1 MERKLRK
8 IWLTLLMAVAWT
20 SANASEAANAKTTIA
35 VVSDIH
41 VMAPSLLA
49 PEAKTQEAWTTYY
62 ANQRKML
69 EESAGLFDQF
79 VNEMITKKPD
89 IVLITGDLT
98 KDGEEESHK
107 YVRAKLEILK
117 NEGIKVFVIPGNH
130 DFGTE
135 GSPKQYKADG
145 TTESAPVLAYN
156 NFAGFYEGYG
166 YGDDASEYDVNSLSY
181 VAEPVEGLVLLAI
194 DSHDASIPEE
204 TLTWLCDRA
213 TEAHAAG
220 KQVIAMMHHPLF
232 PHITGADLFIST
244 YTVNDYATVRNAL
257 INAGVNV
264 ILTGHFHTSDIAKDW
279 NNDESKAIYDINT
292 GSLISY
298 PCDYRILTLEDG
310 MRTLKVETESIT
322 PTGMTAADC
331 KAWLKGRVKTVAT
344 NKMNAKAGNM
354 ASSLATIINNLAS
367 FAADLFIL
375 HAEGNEH
382 NASERG
388 TVETTYKGYRKDFT
402 YSLALSMG
410 GITDASV
417 YSILDNKCNY
427 GDTDKENQTD
437 DRTLTI
443 DLPEIATIAASGYST
458 LVSIK
463 ALDFKNVEGLQ
474 GYVATSVN
482 KEESKVTLTEVES
495 VPVKTP
501 VILKGTPGATYT
513 IFTTTS
519 PAELP
524 AAGNLLRGSATEST
538 ALAAGEAY
546 ILYNGAFY
554 SNEAGN
560 LPAGK
565 AYLPASTVNGA
576 REMSIVFD
584 SEPTA
589 IAAPKAS
596 TRHTDIYNLQGQIVN
611 TPSKGVYVVEGKK
624 VVVK

>member
-1 MERKLRK
+1 MERKLQK

-41 VMAPSLLA
+41 VMAPSLLPA
-49 PEAKTQEAWTTYY
+49 GAEETDTWKNYY
-62 ANQRKML
+62 ATQRKML
-69 EESAGLFDQF
+69 EQSAGLFNQF
-79 VNEMITKKPD
+79 VDNMVDSKPD

-98 KDGEEESHK
+98 KDGEEASHN
-107 YVRAKLEILK
+107 YVKAGLK
-117 NEGIKVFVIPGNH
+117 NLTEAGIKVFVIPGNH
-130 DFGTE
+130 DFGEE
-135 GSPKQYKADG
+135 GSPKQYLANG
-145 TTESAPVLAYN
+145 STEPAPVLAYN

-166 YGDDASEYDVNSLSY
+166 YGDDASKYDVNSLSY

-194 DSHDASIPEE
+194 DSHSASIPET

-244 YTVNDYATVRNAL
+244 YTVNDYAKVRDAL

-310 MRTLKVETESIT
+310 MRTLNVETKSIT
-322 PTGMTAADC
+322 PTGMTAEEC
-331 KAWLKGRVKTVAT
+331 KTWLKGRVKTI
-344 NKMNAKAGNM
+344 AKPKIPFDYAFVKEILGGY
-354 ASSLATIINNLAS
+354 
-367 FAADLFIL
+367 AADAFII
-375 HAEGNEH
+375 HAEGDEH
-382 NASERG
+382 NSTSMTKTMLLTMVDANE
-388 TVETTYKGYRKDFT
+388 T
-402 YSLALSMG
+402 YSAKYGPTFHSMLDDLS
-410 GITDASV
+410 
-417 YSILDNKCNY
+417 NY
-427 GDTDKENQTD
+427 GNTDKENQTD
-437 DRTLTI
+437 DRALAIT
-443 DLPEIATIAASGYST
+443 LPEMTVKATIAASGYST

-463 ALDFKNVEGLQ
+463 ALDFTNVEGLQ

-524 AAGNLLRGSATEST
+524 ATGNLLRGSATEST

>member
-1 MERKLRK
+1 MERKLQK
-8 IWLTLLMAVAWT
+8 IWFTLLMAVALT
-20 SANASEAANAKTTIA
+20 SAYEAKAADTETTIA

-41 VMAPSLLA
+41 VMAPSLLPSGA
-49 PEAKTQEAWTTYY
+49 ETQEAWTTYY

-69 EESAGLFDQF
+69 LQSADLFNQF
-79 VNEMITKKPD
+79 VNKMLTKKPN

-98 KDGEEESHK
+98 KDGEEVSHD
-107 YVRAKLEILK
+107 YVKAGLEKLTEVD
-117 NEGIKVFVIPGNH
+117 IKVFVIPGNH
-130 DFGTE
+130 DFGEE
-135 GSPKQYKADG
+135 GSPTQYNADG
-145 TTESAPVLAYN
+145 TTPPATVLASNGFANFYN
-156 NFAGFYEGYG
+156 GYG
-166 YGDDASEYDVNSLSY
+166 YGDNASDYDDNSLSY

-194 DSHDASIPEE
+194 DSHSASIPTE
-204 TLTWLCDRA
+204 TLTWLCKKA
-213 TEAHAAG
+213 TEARAAG

-244 YTVNDYATVRNAL
+244 YTVNDYENVRDAL

-279 NNDESKAIYDINT
+279 NNDKSKAIYDINT

-310 MRTLKVETESIT
+310 MRTLKVKTESIEVD
-322 PTGMTAADC
+322 GSKD
-331 KAWLKGRVKTVAT
+331 WLKGRLETVAK
-344 NKMNAKAGNM
+344 NKMNAKAGM
-354 ASSLATIINNLAS
+354 AAAFASSYINKIAT
-367 FAADLFIL
+367 FAANLFIL
-375 HAEGNEH
+375 HAEGNEQV
-382 NASERG
+382 ASGRKGLQETYEDFKKKPIYR
-388 TVETTYKGYRKDFT
+388 TVFDY
-402 YSLALSMG
+402 G

-463 ALDFKNVEGLQ
+463 ALDFTNVEGLQ

-482 KEESKVTLTEVES
+482 KEESKVTLTEVKS

-524 AAGNLLRGSATEST
+524 ATGNLLRGSATEST

-576 REMSIVFD
+576 RELSIVFD
-584 SEPTA
+584 NEATA

-596 TRHTDIYNLQGQIVN
+596 TRHTDIYNLQGQMVKA
-611 TPSKGVYVVEGKK
+611 PSKGVYVVEGKK

>member
-1 MERKLRK
+1 M
-8 IWLTLLMAVAWT
+8 
-20 SANASEAANAKTTIA
+20 
-35 VVSDIH
+35 
-41 VMAPSLLA
+41 
-49 PEAKTQEAWTTYY
+49 
-62 ANQRKML
+62 
-69 EESAGLFDQF
+69 
-79 VNEMITKKPD
+79 
-89 IVLITGDLT
+89 
-98 KDGEEESHK
+98 
-107 YVRAKLEILK
+107 
-117 NEGIKVFVIPGNH
+117 
-130 DFGTE
+130 
-135 GSPKQYKADG
+135 
-145 TTESAPVLAYN
+145 
-156 NFAGFYEGYG
+156 
-166 YGDDASEYDVNSLSY
+166 
-181 VAEPVEGLVLLAI
+181 LLAI
-194 DSHDASIPEE
+194 DSHSASIAEE

-244 YTVNDYATVRNAL
+244 YTVNDYATVRDAL

-310 MRTLKVETESIT
+310 MRTLKVETESIEVA
-322 PTGMTAADC
+322 GS
-331 KAWLKGRVKTVAT
+331 KEWLRERVETVAT
-344 NKMNAKAGNM
+344 TKISNNPLSAALSDEDKETYAKIAANA
-354 ASSLATIINNLAS
+354 
-367 FAADLFIL
+367 FIL
-375 HAEGNEH
+375 HADGNENTNEDAKTLLTQVDKIFLLKLMLGSTFH
-382 NASERG
+382 SML
-388 TVETTYKGYRKDFT
+388 DD
-402 YSLALSMG
+402 LS
-410 GITDASV
+410 
-417 YSILDNKCNY
+417 NY
-427 GDTDKENQTD
+427 GNTTKENQTN

-463 ALDFKNVEGLQ
+463 ALDFTSAEGLQ

-538 ALAAGEAY
+538 TLAAGEAY

>member
-1 MERKLRK
+1 MMSQL
-8 IWLTLLMAVAWT
+8 
-20 SANASEAANAKTTIA
+20 
-35 VVSDIH
+35 SDKYGPTFH
-41 VMAPSLLA
+41 S
-49 PEAKTQEAWTTYY
+49 
-62 ANQRKML
+62 ML
-69 EESAGLFDQF
+69 D
-79 VNEMITKKPD
+79 
-89 IVLITGDLT
+89 DL
-98 KDGEEESHK
+98 S
-107 YVRAKLEILK
+107 
-117 NEGIKVFVIPGNH
+117 
-130 DFGTE
+130 
-135 GSPKQYKADG
+135 
-145 TTESAPVLAYN
+145 
-156 NFAGFYEGYG
+156 
-166 YGDDASEYDVNSLSY
+166 
-181 VAEPVEGLVLLAI
+181 
-194 DSHDASIPEE
+194 
-204 TLTWLCDRA
+204 
-213 TEAHAAG
+213 
-220 KQVIAMMHHPLF
+220 
-232 PHITGADLFIST
+232 
-244 YTVNDYATVRNAL
+244 
-257 INAGVNV
+257 
-264 ILTGHFHTSDIAKDW
+264 
-279 NNDESKAIYDINT
+279 
-292 GSLISY
+292 
-298 PCDYRILTLEDG
+298 
-310 MRTLKVETESIT
+310 
-322 PTGMTAADC
+322 
-331 KAWLKGRVKTVAT
+331 
-344 NKMNAKAGNM
+344 
-354 ASSLATIINNLAS
+354 
-367 FAADLFIL
+367 
-375 HAEGNEH
+375 
-382 NASERG
+382 
-388 TVETTYKGYRKDFT
+388 
-402 YSLALSMG
+402 
-410 GITDASV
+410 
-417 YSILDNKCNY
+417 NY

-463 ALDFKNVEGLQ
+463 ALDFTNVEGLQ

-519 PAELP
+519 PAKLP

-538 ALAAGEAY
+538 TLAAGEAY

>member
-1 MERKLRK
+1 
-8 IWLTLLMAVAWT
+8 MAVAWT

-41 VMAPSLLA
+41 VMDPDLLEEGA
-49 PEAKTQEAWTTYY
+49 ETQEAWTTYY

-69 EESAGLFDQF
+69 DKSADLFDQF
-79 VNEMITKKPD
+79 VENMVDSKPD

-98 KDGEEESHK
+98 KDGEQASHNCVK
-107 YVRAKLEILK
+107 DGLQSLTEA
-117 NEGIKVFVIPGNH
+117 GIKVFVIPGNH
-130 DFGTE
+130 DFGKE

-145 TTESAPVLAYN
+145 TTEPAPVLASN

-166 YGDDASEYDVNSLSY
+166 YGDEASEYDVNSLSY

-204 TLTWLCDRA
+204 TLTWLCTKA

-244 YTVNDYATVRNAL
+244 YTVDDYATVRNAL

-310 MRTLKVETESIT
+310 MRTLKVETENIT
-322 PTGMTAADC
+322 PTGMTAKEC
-331 KAWLKGRVKTVAT
+331 KDWLKGRVKTI
-344 NKMNAKAGNM
+344 AKPKIPFDYDIVKEILGGY
-354 ASSLATIINNLAS
+354 
-367 FAADLFIL
+367 AADAFII
-375 HAEGNEH
+375 HAEGDEHKSTSDVKTMLLTVVDANE
-382 NASERG
+382 
-388 TVETTYKGYRKDFT
+388 T
-402 YSLALSMG
+402 YSAKYGPTFHSMLDDLS
-410 GITDASV
+410 
-417 YSILDNKCNY
+417 NY
-427 GDTDKENQTD
+427 GNTDKENQTD

-443 DLPEIATIAASGYST
+443 DLPEMTVKATIAASGYST

-463 ALDFKNVEGLQ
+463 ALDFTNVEGLQ

-482 KEESKVTLTEVES
+482 KEESKVTLTEVAS

-524 AAGNLLRGSATEST
+524 ATGNLLRGSATEST
-538 ALAAGEAY
+538 TLAAGEAY

>member
-1 MERKLRK
+1 MERKLQK

-41 VMAPSLLA
+41 VMDPSLL
-49 PEAKTQEAWTTYY
+49 PEEAKAQNAWTTYY
-62 ANQRKML
+62 ATQRKML
-69 EESAGLFDQF
+69 EQSAGLFNQF
-79 VNEMITKKPD
+79 VTEMLTKKPD

-98 KDGEEESHK
+98 KDGEQASHN
-107 YVRAKLEILK
+107 YVKAGLKKLTGA
-117 NEGIKVFVIPGNH
+117 GIKVFVIPGNH

-145 TTESAPVLAYN
+145 TTEPAPVLASNY
-156 NFAGFYEGYG
+156 FAGFYEGYG
-166 YGDDASEYDVNSLSY
+166 YGDEASEYDENSLSY

-194 DSHDASIPEE
+194 DSHSASIPEE
-204 TLTWLCDRA
+204 TLTWLCTKA

-244 YTVNDYATVRNAL
+244 YTVNDYINVRNAL

-310 MRTLKVETESIT
+310 MRTLNVKTESIEVDGSKDWLEGRMAAAAEKKVDL
-322 PTGMTAADC
+322 PSYLKPTAAGL
-331 KAWLKGRVKTVAT
+331 A
-344 NKMNAKAGNM
+344 AKAF
-354 ASSLATIINNLAS
+354 II
-367 FAADLFIL
+367 
-375 HAEGNEH
+375 HAEGDEH
-382 NASERG
+382 NSTSMTKTAI
-388 TVETTYKGYRKDFT
+388 
-402 YSLALSMG
+402 YSGLNLSSQLSDKYGPTFHSM
-410 GITDASV
+410 
-417 YSILDNKCNY
+417 LDDLSNY

-463 ALDFKNVEGLQ
+463 ALDFTSAEGLQ

-482 KEESKVTLTEVES
+482 KEESKVTLTEVAS

-519 PAELP
+519 PAKLP

>member
-1 MERKLRK
+1 
-8 IWLTLLMAVAWT
+8 MAVAWT
-20 SANASEAANAKTTIA
+20 SAYGAAVVETGTKMI

-41 VMAPSLLA
+41 VMAPSLLPDA
-49 PEAKTQEAWTTYY
+49 AKNQSAWKTYY
-62 ANQRKML
+62 AGQRKML
-69 EESAGLFDQF
+69 EESAEYFASFTEYTVPEDAKLL
-79 VNEMITKKPD
+79 
-89 IVLITGDLT
+89 LITGDLT
-98 KDGEEESHK
+98 KDGEQASHN
-107 YVRAKLEILK
+107 YVKDKLTALK
-117 NEGIKVFVIPGNH
+117 NRVSGIKIFVIPGNH
-130 DFGTE
+130 DFGDE
-135 GSPKQYKADG
+135 GNCTQFNADG
-145 TTESAPVLAYN
+145 TTSAATKMTTDD
-156 NFAGFYEGYG
+156 FATFYADYG
-166 YGDDASEYDVNSLSY
+166 YGTGSTLDPNGSLSY
-181 VAEPVEGLVLLAI
+181 VAEPIDGLVLLAI
-194 DSHDASIPEE
+194 DSHTGSVPAA
-204 TLTWLCDRA
+204 TLTWICNQA
-213 TEAHAAG
+213 TAAKTAG

-244 YTVNDYATVRNAL
+244 YTVKDYPTVRNAL

-310 MRTLKVETESIT
+310 MRTLKVKTESIT

-331 KAWLKGRVKTVAT
+331 KAWLKGRVKTIA
-344 NKMNAKAGNM
+344 KPKIPFDNALVKEFLGGY
-354 ASSLATIINNLAS
+354 
-367 FAADLFIL
+367 AADAFII
-375 HAEGNEH
+375 HAEGDEH
-382 NASERG
+382 NSTSMTKTMLL
-388 TVETTYKGYRKDFT
+388 TVVDANET
-402 YSLALSMG
+402 YSAKYGPTFHSMLDDLS
-410 GITDASV
+410 
-417 YSILDNKCNY
+417 NY
-427 GDTDKENQTD
+427 GNTDKENQTD
-437 DRTLTI
+437 DRALAIT
-443 DLPEIATIAASGYST
+443 LPEMTVKTTIAASGYST

-463 ALDFKNVEGLQ
+463 ALDFTNVEGLQ

-482 KEESKVTLTEVES
+482 KEESKVTLTEVAS

>member
-1 MERKLRK
+1 MERKLQK

-20 SANASEAANAKTTIA
+20 SANASEAADAKTTIA

-41 VMAPSLLA
+41 VMAPSLLEEGA
-49 PEAKTQEAWTTYY
+49 EKTDTWKTYY
-62 ANQRKML
+62 ATQRKML
-69 EESAGLFDQF
+69 EQSADLFDQF
-79 VNEMITKKPD
+79 VDNMVDSKPD

-98 KDGEEESHK
+98 KDGEQASHN
-107 YVRAKLEILK
+107 YVKAGLK
-117 NEGIKVFVIPGNH
+117 SLTEAGIKVFVIPGNH

-145 TTESAPVLAYN
+145 TTEPAPVLAYN

-194 DSHDASIPEE
+194 DSHSASIPET
-204 TLTWLCDRA
+204 TLTWLCTKA

-244 YTVNDYATVRNAL
+244 YTVDDYATVRNAL

-310 MRTLKVETESIT
+310 MRTLNVETKSIEVA
-322 PTGMTAADC
+322 GSKD
-331 KAWLKGRVKTVAT
+331 WLKGRLETVAK
-344 NKMNAKAGNM
+344 NKMNAKAGDL
-354 ASSLATIINNLAS
+354 APSLATMINHLAS

-375 HAEGNEH
+375 HAEGNER

-388 TVETTYKGYRKDFT
+388 TVETTYKGYRNKIT

-463 ALDFKNVEGLQ
+463 ALDFTNVEGLQ

-482 KEESKVTLTEVES
+482 KEESKVTLTEVAS

-524 AAGNLLRGSATEST
+524 ATGNLLRGSATEST

-624 VVVK
+624 IVVK

>member
-1 MERKLRK
+1 M
-8 IWLTLLMAVAWT
+8 
-20 SANASEAANAKTTIA
+20 
-35 VVSDIH
+35 
-41 VMAPSLLA
+41 
-49 PEAKTQEAWTTYY
+49 
-62 ANQRKML
+62 
-69 EESAGLFDQF
+69 
-79 VNEMITKKPD
+79 
-89 IVLITGDLT
+89 
-98 KDGEEESHK
+98 
-107 YVRAKLEILK
+107 
-117 NEGIKVFVIPGNH
+117 
-130 DFGTE
+130 
-135 GSPKQYKADG
+135 
-145 TTESAPVLAYN
+145 
-156 NFAGFYEGYG
+156 
-166 YGDDASEYDVNSLSY
+166 
-181 VAEPVEGLVLLAI
+181 LLAI
-194 DSHDASIPEE
+194 DSHSASIPEE

-244 YTVNDYATVRNAL
+244 YTVDDYATVRNAL

-310 MRTLKVETESIT
+310 MRTLNVETESLT
-322 PTGMTAADC
+322 PTGMKAEEC
-331 KAWLKGRVKTVAT
+331 KDWLKGRLETVAT
-344 NKMNAKAGNM
+344 NKMNAKAGM
-354 ASSLATIINNLAS
+354 AAAFASSYINKIAT
-367 FAADLFIL
+367 FAANLFIL
-375 HAEGNEH
+375 HAEGNEQVASGRNGLQETYEDFKK
-382 NASERG
+382 NAI
-388 TVETTYKGYRKDFT
+388 YRTAFA
-402 YSLALSMG
+402 YG

-427 GDTDKENQTD
+427 GNTDKENQTD
-437 DRTLTI
+437 DRALAIT
-443 DLPEIATIAASGYST
+443 LPEMTVKATIAASGYST

-463 ALDFKNVEGLQ
+463 ALDFTNVEGLQ

-482 KEESKVTLTEVES
+482 KEESKVTLTEVAS

-519 PAELP
+519 PAKLP

>member
-1 MERKLRK
+1 
-8 IWLTLLMAVAWT
+8 MAVAWT
-20 SANASEAANAKTTIA
+20 SANASEAADAKTTIA

-41 VMAPSLLA
+41 VMAPSLLEEGA
-49 PEAKTQEAWTTYY
+49 ETKNAWTTYY
-62 ANQRKML
+62 ATQRKML
-69 EESAGLFDQF
+69 EKSADLFDQF
-79 VNEMITKKPD
+79 VDNMVDSKPD

-98 KDGEEESHK
+98 KDGEEKSHNCVK
-107 YVRAKLEILK
+107 AGLQSLK
-117 NEGIKVFVIPGNH
+117 TEGIKVFVIPGNH
-130 DFGTE
+130 DFGEE
-135 GSPKQYKADG
+135 GSPKQYLANG
-145 TTESAPVLAYN
+145 NTEPAPVLAYN
-156 NFAGFYEGYG
+156 NFAGFYKGYG
-166 YGDDASEYDVNSLSY
+166 YGDEASEYDENSLSY

-194 DSHDASIPEE
+194 DSHSASIPEE

-244 YTVNDYATVRNAL
+244 YTVNDYINVRNAL

-279 NNDESKAIYDINT
+279 NNNESKAIYDINT

-310 MRTLKVETESIT
+310 MRTLNVETESIT
-322 PTGMTAADC
+322 PKGMKAADC
-331 KAWLKGRVKTVAT
+331 KDWLKGRMAAAAEKKVDLPSYLKSA
-344 NKMNAKAGNM
+344 AAG
-354 ASSLATIINNLAS
+354 L
-367 FAADLFIL
+367 AADAFII
-375 HAEGNEH
+375 HAEGDEH
-382 NASERG
+382 NSTSMTKTAI
-388 TVETTYKGYRKDFT
+388 
-402 YSLALSMG
+402 YSGLNMMSQLSDKYGPTFHSM
-410 GITDASV
+410 
-417 YSILDNKCNY
+417 LDDLSNY
-427 GDTDKENQTD
+427 GDTDKENQTN

-463 ALDFKNVEGLQ
+463 ALDFTNVEGLQ

-524 AAGNLLRGSATEST
+524 EAGNLLRGSATEST

>member
-20 SANASEAANAKTTIA
+20 SANASEAADAKTTIA

-41 VMAPSLLA
+41 VMDPSLLA

-69 EESAGLFDQF
+69 EQSAGLFDQF
-79 VNEMITKKPD
+79 VSEMITKKPD

-145 TTESAPVLAYN
+145 TTEPAPVLASN
-156 NFAGFYEGYG
+156 NFAGFYKGYG
-166 YGDDASEYDVNSLSY
+166 YGDDASKYDVNSLSY

-194 DSHDASIPEE
+194 DSHSASIPTA

-244 YTVNDYATVRNAL
+244 YTVDDYATVRNAL

-279 NNDESKAIYDINT
+279 KDDESKAIYDINT

-310 MRTLKVETESIT
+310 MRTLKVETESIEVA
-322 PTGMTAADC
+322 GSKD
-331 KAWLKGRVKTVAT
+331 WLKGRLETVAK
-344 NKMNAKAGNM
+344 NKMNAKAGI
-354 ASSLATIINNLAS
+354 AAAYLSSYINEIAT
-367 FAADLFIL
+367 FAANLFIL
-375 HAEGNEH
+375 HAEGNEQV
-382 NASERG
+382 ASGRNG
-388 TVETTYKGYRKDFT
+388 LQETYEDFKKDAIYRTAFA
-402 YSLALSMG
+402 YG

-427 GDTDKENQTD
+427 GNTTKENQTD

-463 ALDFKNVEGLQ
+463 ALDFTNVEGLQ

-482 KEESKVTLTEVES
+482 KEESKVTLTEVAS

-538 ALAAGEAY
+538 TLAAGEAY

>member
-1 MERKLRK
+1 
-8 IWLTLLMAVAWT
+8 MAVAWT

-41 VMAPSLLA
+41 VMAPSLL
-49 PEAKTQEAWTTYY
+49 PEGAKETDTWKNYY
-62 ANQRKML
+62 ATQRKML
-69 EESAGLFDQF
+69 EQSAGLFNQF
-79 VNEMITKKPD
+79 VTEMITKKPD

-107 YVRAKLEILK
+107 YVRAKLEKLT
-117 NEGIKVFVIPGNH
+117 EAGIKVFVIPGNH
-130 DFGTE
+130 DFGEE
-135 GSPKQYKADG
+135 GSPKQYLANG
-145 TTESAPVLAYN
+145 NTEPAPVLAYN
-156 NFAGFYEGYG
+156 NFAGFYKGYG
-166 YGDDASEYDVNSLSY
+166 YGDEASEYDVNSLSY

-194 DSHDASIPEE
+194 DSHSASIPEE

-244 YTVNDYATVRNAL
+244 YTVDDYATVRNAL

-310 MRTLKVETESIT
+310 MRTLNVETESIT
-322 PTGMTAADC
+322 PTGMTADKC
-331 KAWLKGRVKTVAT
+331 KEWLKGRLETVAT

-354 ASSLATIINNLAS
+354 ASSLATIINNLAT

-388 TVETTYKGYRKDFT
+388 TVETTYKGYRNKIT

-417 YSILDNKCNY
+417 YSILDDLSNY
-427 GDTDKENQTD
+427 GNTDKENQTD

-443 DLPEIATIAASGYST
+443 DLPEIATIASSGYST

-463 ALDFKNVEGLQ
+463 ALDFTNVEGLQ

-482 KEESKVTLTEVES
+482 KEESKVTLTEVAS

-519 PAELP
+519 PAKLP
-524 AAGNLLRGSATEST
+524 EAGNLLRGSATEST

>member
-1 MERKLRK
+1 
-8 IWLTLLMAVAWT
+8 MAVAWT

-41 VMAPSLLA
+41 VMAPSLLPA
-49 PEAKTQEAWTTYY
+49 EAKTQEAWTTYY

-69 EESAGLFDQF
+69 EQSAGLFYQF
-79 VNEMITKKPD
+79 VDNMVDSKPD

-145 TTESAPVLAYN
+145 TTEPAPVLAYN

-166 YGDDASEYDVNSLSY
+166 YGDEASKYDVNSLSY

-194 DSHDASIPEE
+194 DSHDASIPTA

-232 PHITGADLFIST
+232 PHITGANLFIST
-244 YTVNDYATVRNAL
+244 YTVDDYATVRNAL

-279 NNDESKAIYDINT
+279 NDDESKAIYDINT

-310 MRTLKVETESIT
+310 MRTLNVETKSIT
-322 PTGMTAADC
+322 PTDMTADEC
-331 KAWLKGRVKTVAT
+331 KAWLKGRVKTI
-344 NKMNAKAGNM
+344 AKPKIPFDYAFVKEILGGY
-354 ASSLATIINNLAS
+354 
-367 FAADLFIL
+367 AADAFII
-375 HAEGNEH
+375 HAEGDEHKSTSDAKTMLLTMVDANE
-382 NASERG
+382 
-388 TVETTYKGYRKDFT
+388 T
-402 YSLALSMG
+402 YSAKYGPTFHSMLDDLS
-410 GITDASV
+410 
-417 YSILDNKCNY
+417 NY
-427 GDTDKENQTD
+427 GTDKENQTD

-443 DLPEIATIAASGYST
+443 DLPEMTVKATIAASGYST

-463 ALDFKNVEGLQ
+463 ALDFTNVEGLQ